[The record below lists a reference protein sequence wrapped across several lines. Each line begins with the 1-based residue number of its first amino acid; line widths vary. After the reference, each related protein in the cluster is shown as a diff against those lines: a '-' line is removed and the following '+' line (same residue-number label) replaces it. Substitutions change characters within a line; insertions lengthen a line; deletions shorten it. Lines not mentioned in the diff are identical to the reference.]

1 MIISSFRW
9 YVISPEGRNYHALAL
24 SPWKHNKMWPC
35 VMRASPSKP
44 PTPQTLLC
52 SFNYRHR
59 PSLQHGADTT
69 DQNKHVNTSI
79 QCIFAYTQAQTHMHV
94 QKRTLTHQHI
104 HHQNKT
110 DATLTWLPIFL
121 LEGLDSAFC
130 CALKQKSQHEPSY
143 SPPPHCTPSTPTQ
156 PPFTQSPASLA
167 PHLPSLNVSTLLFPW
182 VKSRNT
188 LTAPWTG
195 PETFSQR
202 SSAPNTPTL
211 EPPAATHLQH
221 SYPLCFKISAEILSL
236 SVKSHPPLHRCF
248 CSMCSRACSLCMP
261 SFCPCPTDIKPDD
274 TLAVGGGGG
283 GGGTRKHWSHALT
296 WRSRWSPHGWCSC
309 RPAESQSATWS
320 GPWPS
325 APALVSVSWR
335 SALSPPAAGGS
346 DSSATCSKH
355 GLKLVVSVTMSL
367 ALCGPWMCLCGSGMA
382 LVWISNSCVDQGWL

>member
-1 MIISSFRW
+1 MC
-9 YVISPEGRNYHALAL
+9 RNVH
-24 SPWKHNKMWPC
+24 
-35 VMRASPSKP
+35 
-44 PTPQTLLC
+44 
-52 SFNYRHR
+52 
-59 PSLQHGADTT
+59 
-69 DQNKHVNTSI
+69 
-79 QCIFAYTQAQTHMHV
+79 
-94 QKRTLTHQHI
+94 THQHI

-130 CALKQKSQHEPSY
+130 CALKQESQREPSH

-167 PHLPSLNVSTLLFPW
+167 PHLPSFNVSTLSFPW
-182 VKSRNT
+182 VKSWNT

-195 PETFSQR
+195 PKTSQR

-221 SYPLCFKISAEILSL
+221 SYPLCFKISAEILFLWKASL
-236 SVKSHPPLHRCF
+236 
-248 CSMCSRACSLCMP
+248 P
-261 SFCPCPTDIKPDD
+261 STDVSAHCVQEPVVCVCQAFAPVLQISNL
-274 TLAVGGGGG
+274 THWLWREGGAE
-283 GGGTRKHWSHALT
+283 GGTRKHWSRALT

-335 SALSPPAAGGS
+335 SAPSPPAAGGS
-346 DSSATCSKH
+346 DSSATHGKH

-382 LVWISNSCVDQGWL
+382 LVWINNFCVDQGWL